1 MRETP
6 QMTVFQ
12 RPARKRELVST
23 TTIIQSLLS
32 GMLEGVNYAL
42 YCLGLAFVFGIMRI
56 INMAHGEFLV
66 LGGYIAY
73 WLLVKWGLNPL
84 PALPLAAVIAAGASL
99 LCYRA
104 FLQRIR
110 TTAELNTLILTFG
123 IGIFLSNIYLQLWSA
138 DIRNIGVDWME
149 KPLMLGGIYISLGE
163 IITFA
168 ISFMGVL
175 GLHSFL
181 RHSKTG
187 KAIRITAIDRD
198 AATLAG
204 INVERVDL
212 IAFSIGGLLA
222 GLGGPLLGM
231 LSFVSP
237 GTGIHITVKAFILT
251 VLAGV
256 GSIRGLIL
264 AGMIL
269 GVGEAMTV
277 TFISS
282 SYRELFGFVL
292 FLVILLV
299 RPSGLFGRR
308 I

>member
-1 MRETP
+1 
-6 QMTVFQ
+6 
-12 RPARKRELVST
+12 
-23 TTIIQSLLS
+23 
-32 GMLEGVNYAL
+32 MLEGVNYAL

-73 WLLVKWGLNPL
+73 WLLVKWGINPL
-84 PALPLAAVIAAGASL
+84 LSLPLAAALAGGVSFL
-99 LCYRA
+99 NYRI

-123 IGIFLSNIYLQLWSA
+123 IGIFLSNLYLQLWSA

-149 KPLMLGGIYISLGE
+149 NPLRLGGIYVSLGE
-163 IITFA
+163 IATFA
-168 ISFMGVL
+168 VSLAGVL
-175 GLHSFL
+175 ILHSFL
-181 RHSKTG
+181 RRTKMG

-198 AATLAG
+198 AAALAG

-212 IAFSIGGLLA
+212 LAFGIGGLLA

-237 GTGIHITVKAFILT
+237 GTGIAITIKAFILT

-256 GSIRGLIL
+256 GSIRGLIV

-277 TFISS
+277 TFFSS

-299 RPSGLFGRR
+299 RPSGLFGKR

>member
-1 MRETP
+1 
-6 QMTVFQ
+6 
-12 RPARKRELVST
+12 
-23 TTIIQSLLS
+23 
-32 GMLEGVNYAL
+32 MLEGANYAL

-84 PALPLAAVIAAGASL
+84 PALPLAAAIAAGASL
-99 LCYRA
+99 ISYRT

-123 IGIFLSNIYLQLWSA
+123 IGIFLSNLYLQLWSA

-149 KPLMLGGIYISLGE
+149 KPLMISGIYISLGE

-175 GLHSFL
+175 ALHAFL
-181 RHSKTG
+181 RRTKMG
-187 KAIRITAIDRD
+187 KAIRVTAIDRD

-204 INVERVDL
+204 INAEKVDL

-256 GSIRGLIL
+256 GSIPGLIL

-269 GVGEAMTV
+269 GIGEAMTV
-277 TFISS
+277 TFVSS